1 MWWQYLLVFAGALL
15 VDVVPVPLPPA
26 FTIMVLLQL
35 TFDLNIWIAIAAGV
49 AGSIAGRWILS
60 LYIPKVSSR
69 LFKRSKNE
77 DVQYLGRKMKEK
89 GWKGQALILVY
100 SLMPLPTTP
109 LFIAGGMAK
118 LKAYHIIPPFVIG
131 KLASDTAA
139 VLMGKTAVTNLDG
152 LMQGMVS
159 WKSIAGA
166 ALGLLLIFAILF
178 FDWRTL
184 LRHKKLRLQF
194 SIWN

>member
-15 VDVVPVPLPPA
+15 VDVVPFPLPPA
-26 FTIMVLLQL
+26 FTVIVLLQL
-35 TFDLNIWIAIAAGV
+35 SFDLNIWIAIGAGV

-60 LYIPKVSSR
+60 LYVPKVSGK
-69 LFKRSKNE
+69 LFKKKKNE

-118 LKAYHIIPPFVIG
+118 LKPWNIIPAFVVG
-131 KLASDTAA
+131 KFASDTAA
-139 VLMGKTAVTNLDG
+139 VVMGKTAVTNFEG
-152 LMQGMVS
+152 LLQGLVS
-159 WKSIAGA
+159 WKSIAGL
-166 ALGLLLIFAILF
+166 ALGLLLIFALLF
-178 FDWRTL
+178 VDWRTL
-184 LRHKKLRLQF
+184 LQRKKLRLKF
-194 SIWN
+194 AIWR

>member
-15 VDVVPVPLPPA
+15 VDVVPFPLPPA

-35 TFDLNIWIAIAAGV
+35 IFDLNIWVAIAAGV

-60 LYIPKVSSR
+60 LYVPKVSSR
-69 LFKRSKNE
+69 LFKKAKND

-89 GWKGQALILVY
+89 GWKGQALVLVY

-109 LFIAGGMAK
+109 LFLASGMAR
-118 LKAYHIIPPFVIG
+118 LKPWTIIPPFVVG
-131 KLASDTAA
+131 KCASDTAA
-139 VLMGKTAVTNLDG
+139 VLMGKTAVTNLEG
-152 LMQGMVS
+152 LIQGMFS
-159 WKSIAGA
+159 WKSIAGV

-178 FDWRTL
+178 FDWRSL
-184 LRHKKLRLQF
+184 LQHKKLRLKF
-194 SIWN
+194 AIWR